1 MLKRNLKISLRKLF
15 RRKEFTLINVFGLMV
30 GLTTSLFIF
39 LWVND
44 ELSYD
49 RFHNDL
55 DKVHGVWAH
64 LDYSNGGSGTGTYL
78 NALVKQVLDE
88 EYPGF
93 EKAARV
99 NFNPENQLSNGDK
112 TFKGKGI
119 YTDEE
124 FLQIFN
130 FPILYGQLEENSL
143 ETNKDIIITEN
154 LAIKLFGT
162 ADVVGEL
169 IKLDNERD
177 VAVRAV
183 VQDPPAN
190 TQFQFDYMLS
200 MKHWVS
206 TRQWTKGW
214 GNGAMETYV
223 KIDENADAEKL
234 TASIADL
241 VSTKSD
247 FDNRTLFLKP
257 VADMYLYDK
266 YEGKQLVG
274 GRIEYVKLFSVIA
287 IFIIVIACINFINLS
302 IAESFKRAK
311 EVGVRKV
318 VGANKWALLY
328 QFLVESAL
336 IVKSAFVL
344 AVIAIESLLPAFNN
358 VTNKAIDFNL
368 FQIDMFLAFLGLI
381 IATVVISG
389 LYPAIVLSSFKT
401 IQALKGK
408 LEKKGAGG
416 IGVFIRK
423 GLVIFQFVIAGFLIF
438 AMVVI
443 DQQVGYIFENEKSI
457 DREGVIVLQNDES
470 LIYRYEEFRAELLKD
485 PSIAGVSSIGELP
498 INVSSS
504 TGDPDWDGKDPT
516 RDVSSFK
523 LLFSEQDFIPTM
535 NLEMALGRNFSR
547 ELKSDSASV
556 ILNEAAIKGMH
567 LDDPIGKRF
576 SMWGINAKIIG
587 VVKDFHLNSVYQEID
602 PLVILN
608 WAENTS
614 NVMVKAAPGQT
625 ARALDVLE
633 QAYGSF
639 MPGYLF
645 EYEFMEQSHIN
656 MYQNELMV
664 KDLARIF
671 GLIAVFISCLGL
683 FGLTSIN
690 AERSIK
696 EIGIRKVLGAS
707 VSNILIRFSRQ
718 SLILPVVASLLMV
731 PLAFYFMNSWLDSFE
746 YHIDIQAWMLVLV
759 VGLSLVIAWLTVSFI
774 AWRAARMNPVNSL
787 RNE

>member
-49 RFHNDL
+49 RFH
-55 DKVHGVWAH
+55 DKMGDIYGVWSH
-64 LDYSNGGSGTGTYL
+64 IDYTNGGSGTGTYL
-78 NALVKQVLDE
+78 NALVKEVLED

-99 NFNPENQLSNGDK
+99 NYNPENQISYK
-112 TFKGKGI
+112 ERSFKGRGI

-124 FLQIFN
+124 FLQIFK

-143 ETNKDIIITEN
+143 ATGNDIVLTES
-154 LAIKLFGT
+154 LAIKLFGH

-169 IKLDNERD
+169 VSIDNQRD
-177 VAVRAV
+177 AAVRLV
-183 VQDPPAN
+183 VQNPPAN
-190 TQFQFDYMLS
+190 TKFQFDYLLS
-200 MKHWVS
+200 VEHWVS

-214 GNGAMETYV
+214 GNGVMETYAR
-223 KIDENADAEKL
+223 IEESADAAQL
-234 TASIADL
+234 NARVADL

-257 VADMYLYDK
+257 MADMYLYDK
-266 YEGKQLVG
+266 YEEKQLIG
-274 GRIEYVKLFSVIA
+274 GRIEYVRLFTVIA
-287 IFIIVIACINFINLS
+287 IFIIVIACINFVNLS

-328 QFLVESAL
+328 QFLVESTLVVAT
-336 IVKSAFVL
+336 AFVL

-368 FQIDMFLAFLGLI
+368 FQTDMILGFLGLI
-381 IATVVISG
+381 LATVIISG

-443 DQQVGYIFENEKSI
+443 DQQVSYIFENEKSI

-470 LIYRYEEFRAELLKD
+470 LINRYDQFRAELLKD

-504 TGDPDWDGKDPT
+504 SGDPDWDGKDPA
-516 RDVSSFK
+516 RDVNSFK
-523 LLFSEQDFIPTM
+523 LLFTEQDFVPTM
-535 NLEMALGRNFSR
+535 NLEMAQGRNFSR

-556 ILNEAAIKGMH
+556 ILNETAIRGMH
-567 LDDPIGKRF
+567 LEDPIGKRF

-614 NVMVKAAPGQT
+614 KVMVKSAPGQT
-625 ARALDVLE
+625 ARALEVLE
-633 QAYGSF
+633 KTYAGF

-656 MYQNELMV
+656 MYRNELMV
-664 KDLARIF
+664 KDLARVF

-690 AERSIK
+690 AERSVK

-707 VSNILIRFSRQ
+707 VSNILLRFSGQ
-718 SLILPVVASLLMV
+718 SLMLPVLASLLMV

-746 YHIDIQAWMLVLV
+746 YHIDIQAWMMVLV
-759 VGLSLVIAWLTVSFI
+759 VSLSLVIAWLTVSFI
-774 AWRAARMNPVNSL
+774 AWRAAQMNPVNSL

>member
-49 RFHNDL
+49 RFHNRTD
-55 DKVHGVWAH
+55 DVFGVWAH
-64 LDYSNGGSGTGTYL
+64 LDYSNGGMGTGTYL
-78 NALVKQVLDE
+78 NALVKPVLDE

-93 EKAARV
+93 DKVTRV
-99 NFNPENQLSNGDK
+99 NYNPENQLSYDDR
-112 TFKGKGI
+112 TFKGNGI
-119 YTDEE
+119 YADEE

-130 FPILYGQLEENSL
+130 FPVTYGQLEENSL
-143 ETNKDIIITEN
+143 ETDKDIILTEDM
-154 LAIKLFGT
+154 ATRLFGT
-162 ADVVGEL
+162 ADVVGKL
-169 IKLDNERD
+169 VKLDNEKD
-177 VAVRAV
+177 VVVRAV
-183 VQDPPAN
+183 VQTPPVN
-190 TQFQFDYMLS
+190 TKFQFDYLLS
-200 MKHWVS
+200 IEHWIS

-223 KIDENADAEKL
+223 RIDENADAANL
-234 TASIADL
+234 STGIADL
-241 VSTKSD
+241 VSQKSD

-257 VADMYLYDK
+257 VKDMYLYDK
-266 YEGKQLVG
+266 YEDKMLVG
-274 GRIEYVKLFSVIA
+274 GRIEYVRLFSVIA

-318 VGANKWALLY
+318 VGASKWALLY

-336 IVKSAFVL
+336 IVAGAFVL

-358 VTNKAIDFNL
+358 VTNKGIDFDL
-368 FQIDMFLAFLGLI
+368 FQVEMILGFLGLVVV
-381 IATVVISG
+381 TVVISG
-389 LYPAIVLSSFKT
+389 LYPAIVLSGFKT
-401 IQALKGK
+401 IQSLKGK

-416 IGVFIRK
+416 LGVYIRK

-443 DQQVGYIFENEKSI
+443 DQQVGYIFDNEQSI

-470 LIYRYEEFRAELLKD
+470 LINRYDEFRAELLKD
-485 PSIAGVSSIGELP
+485 PSIAAVSSIGELP

-504 TGDPDWDGKDPT
+504 TGDPVWDGKDPA

-523 LLFSEQDFIPTM
+523 ILFTEQDFIPTM
-535 NLEMALGRNFSR
+535 NLELAQGRNFSR

-556 ILNEAAIKGMH
+556 ILNEAAIRGMH
-567 LDDPIGKRF
+567 LEDPIGKRF
-576 SMWGINAKIIG
+576 SMWGIDAKIIG
-587 VVKDFHLNSVYQEID
+587 IVKDFHLNSVYQEID

-608 WAENTS
+608 WSENTS
-614 NVMVKAAPGQT
+614 NVMVKTAPGQT
-625 ARALDVLE
+625 ARAIDALE
-633 QAYGSF
+633 EAYHSF
-639 MPGYLF
+639 MPGYVF
-645 EYEFMEQSHIN
+645 DYEFMEQSHRN
-656 MYQNELMV
+656 MYQNELMI
-664 KDLARIF
+664 KDLARVF

-690 AERSIK
+690 AERSVK

-707 VSNILIRFSRQ
+707 VANILIRFSRQ
-718 SLILPVVASLLMV
+718 SLVLPVVASLLMV
-731 PLAFYFMNSWLDSFE
+731 PLAFYFMNTWLNSFE
-746 YHIDIQAWMLVLV
+746 YHIDIESWMLVMV
-759 VGLSLVIAWLTVSFI
+759 VILSLAIAWLTVSFI
-774 AWRAARMNPVNSL
+774 AWRAARTNPVNSL